1 MLKIQQNMK
10 SASSFSVIRGKIL
23 DPWNSK
29 YLLIEIYILRRPQ
42 DDSLEHYSVRC
53 ITLNHVYL
61 SLTNA
66 YSYILLH
73 DRKTAN
79 GQEFISALLL
89 S

>member
-10 SASSFSVIRGKIL
+10 STSSFSVIRGKIL

-29 YLLIEIYILRRPQ
+29 YLLIQIYILTRPQ

-53 ITLNHVYL
+53 TALNHVYL

-73 DRKTAN
+73 ARKTAN
-79 GQEFISALLL
+79 GQEFISPLVL